1 MEIIAN
7 YCPVVGICSHKVS
20 LKPDTYFLIQPF
32 DEEKQIRENEI
43 RKALDALYGN
53 RKGSYPNNKA
63 YYLEK
68 SDEEISN
75 LGIYCEICKKIRSS
89 QYCIVDITGKC
100 YTTLDELNNVESKKK
115 KIFIRPNVTLELG
128 MSYALNKPVFI
139 LSKEIE
145 GKREIP
151 SDIKFITYIDIT
163 PTIED
168 ITPTIELGNWEG
180 AAQKIVDHLRKA
192 LPKVYIQT
200 LTLGKKFSYEDIMKS
215 LSYLVDLKEIS
226 KCVEDKI
233 IEVDYITYRSGKLI
247 GVILN
252 GGFLKEGIPFKFY
265 IADTDGIEDLV
276 GDAEVFNTQQ
286 NGMCQVE
293 IFNLNDSNKY
303 PQDIIN
309 TCMICSKKYY
319 QSKSRLGLLITLNQ
333 LDREIRDLRDRKAII
348 DELTGEL

>member
-1 MEIIAN
+1 MEIVAN
-7 YCPVVGICSHKVS
+7 YCPVVGICSHRAS

-43 RKALDALYGN
+43 RKALDTLYGD

-75 LGIYCEICKKIRSS
+75 IGIYCEICQKIRSS

-100 YTTLDELNNVESKKK
+100 YTTLDNVESRKK

-151 SDIKFITYIDIT
+151 SDIKFVTYIDIT
-163 PTIED
+163 PKIED
-168 ITPTIELGNWEG
+168 VTPTIELGNWEG
-180 AAQKIVDHLRKA
+180 AAQKIVDYLRKA

-200 LTLGKKFSYEDIMKS
+200 LTVGKKLSYEDIMKS
-215 LSYLVDLKEIS
+215 LSYLVNLKEIS
-226 KCVEDKI
+226 KCVEDKT
-233 IEVDYITYRSGKLI
+233 IEVDYIVYRNGKLI
-247 GVILN
+247 GVIPN

-276 GDAEVFNTQQ
+276 GDAEVYNIQPD
-286 NGMCQVE
+286 GICQVE
-293 IFNLNDSNKY
+293 IFNLNDATKY
-303 PQDIIN
+303 PQEIIN
-309 TCMICSKKYY
+309 TCMLCSEKYNP
-319 QSKSRLGLLITLNQ
+319 SKSRLELLIPLNQ
-333 LDREIRDLRDRKAII
+333 LDREIRSLKDRKAII